1 MPLTAGMLSSER
13 DNWETPPEIFQQCD
27 AEFRFDLDVCAT
39 PDNAK
44 CERYYTPEMDGLAQ
58 EWRGRC
64 WMNPPY
70 GREIGRW
77 MKKAYEAAQTTA
89 DVVVCLVPART
100 DTAWWHEWA
109 MRGEVRFLRKRVR
122 FVGAPSSAPFPS
134 ALVVFRR
141 RWWDAGDVSVD
152 RPA

>member
-1 MPLTAGMLSSER
+1 MLTSDR
-13 DNWETPPEIFQQCD
+13 DSWETPPEIFERCN

-70 GREIGRW
+70 GRAIWRW
-77 MKKAYEAAQTTA
+77 MQKAYEAAQTTA

-100 DTAWWHEWA
+100 DTAWWHQWA
-109 MRGEVRFLRKRVR
+109 MRGEIRFLRKRVR
-122 FVGAPSSAPFPS
+122 DGLAAWKTTARNGRGAIRRG
-134 ALVVFRR
+134 VVPY
-141 RWWDAGDVSVD
+141 DD
-152 RPA
+152 RPRPGAVSG